1 MVEKEECFCLTP
13 AQSDRADVISMIRSK
28 CSRPDVIDAMLDD
41 SVYTQKGRINRSALS
56 RKLKMSSANLDVVLQ
71 EFRGIATKLLG

>member
-1 MVEKEECFCLTP
+1 MIEREEFFCLTP
-13 AQSDRADVISMIRSK
+13 AQSDRVDVISMIRSK

-56 RKLKMSSANLDVVLQ
+56 RKLNMSAACLDGILQ
-71 EFRGIATKLLG
+71 EFRGLAVKLLD